1 MRNTYFLLLAFILGT
16 GVAEAQQSPSLDGVI
31 SDFENLALAPDSYWD
46 GSDLSGG
53 FTSGLATFPNT
64 YNPDWFA
71 WNQWAYSSMADDSTA
86 GFMNQ
91 FSAITA
97 NGYDP
102 AGSGGSTYAV
112 SYVLSDFLT
121 NELIPVPILFSDS
134 ISHVVEGFYVTNGTY
149 PYLSMLQGDEY
160 TKKFG
165 GESGDDPDYFKLLVW
180 GMYDGTQTDTV
191 KFFLS
196 DYRFDNNNE
205 DYIVDEW
212 TWVDLESLGEVDSLM
227 FSMESTDVGMFGI
240 NTPTFFCMDN
250 LSILPDDAGI
260 FDSPFAEIN
269 IVAYPNPTNGLI
281 CIEVDE
287 NDLYRLS
294 VSDLC
299 GNLVYS
305 NEHFTGQGEID
316 LHGLAAGCYILQ
328 LQSSNSLGA
337 QKIIIR

>member
-1 MRNTYFLLLAFILGT
+1 
-16 GVAEAQQSPSLDGVI
+16 
-31 SDFENLALAPDSYWD
+31 
-46 GSDLSGG
+46 
-53 FTSGLATFPNT
+53 
-64 YNPDWFA
+64 
-71 WNQWAYSSMADDSTA
+71 
-86 GFMNQ
+86 
-91 FSAITA
+91 
-97 NGYDP
+97 
-102 AGSGGSTYAV
+102 
-112 SYVLSDFLT
+112 
-121 NELIPVPILFSDS
+121 
-134 ISHVVEGFYVTNGTY
+134 
-149 PYLSMLQGDEY
+149 MLQGDEY

-180 GMYDGTQTDTV
+180 GVYDGTQTDTV
-191 KFFLS
+191 EFFLS

-269 IVAYPNPTNGLI
+269 IGAYPNPTNGLI

-287 NDLYRLS
+287 NGLYRLS